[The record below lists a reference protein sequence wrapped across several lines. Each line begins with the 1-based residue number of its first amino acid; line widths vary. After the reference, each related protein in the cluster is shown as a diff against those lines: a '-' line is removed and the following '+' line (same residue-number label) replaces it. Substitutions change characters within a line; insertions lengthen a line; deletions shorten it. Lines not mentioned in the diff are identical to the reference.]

1 MGEKY
6 IYRFLSYLTMDY
18 KALEIYLEEMGQKGY
33 ELEKIGALGFGKFR
47 ASKPRHIRYC
57 VEVLDDNMLKE
68 YEGLYKTSEWQEIRA
83 GNYIY
88 IYKAKK
94 DVEPTP
100 IHKYG
105 EIKKNQVM
113 NTIIAREG
121 WMVLFSILWLM
132 WGVREL
138 TTMNYYDLLDNMS
151 LQSAFMKLAIGG
163 TYSLYSIYLIIFII
177 KSLRQEGYEPTLKG
191 AKYRRNVY
199 YGVIWILLFRVINR
213 ICDGEMNLKVFVP
226 LVAMLG
232 AVIIITILY
241 KKYYYNV
248 PPKTKEKKVYIHFL
262 YGISIVAII
271 WATFMFIITSISRV
285 SYERP
290 LLEDEIAEAKMVG
303 VLSLRNFQGY
313 ENAQIEWVS
322 IDSGESFA
330 LNKYYDY
337 RENYEGMS
345 FNIAYYNCRNERSA
359 QIVWDK
365 LYDRHSDESIAYG
378 ALEKTDGSY
387 FGADEAYKHQHWNEL
402 LLRKDDTILF
412 IDSEEIDFYHKVNA
426 DIIKEVLNP

>member
-6 IYRFLSYLTMDY
+6 IYRFLSYLTIDY

-47 ASKPRHIRYC
+47 ASKPCHIRYC

-68 YEGLYKTSEWQEIRA
+68 YEGLYKTSEWQEIKA

-94 DVEPTP
+94 DIEPTP
-100 IHKYG
+100 IHTYG
-105 EIKKNQVM
+105 EIKKNQVL
-113 NTIIAREG
+113 NTIIKREG
-121 WMVLFSILWLM
+121 WMVLFSILWLIL
-132 WGVREL
+132 GVRAL

-151 LQSAFMKLAIGG
+151 LQSAFMNLTIGG
-163 TYSLYSIYLIIFII
+163 IYSLYSIYLIIFII

-199 YGVIWILLFRVINR
+199 YGATLIVLFIVINMT
-213 ICDGEMNLKVFVP
+213 CGGEMNFQVFVP
-226 LVAMLG
+226 LVVMLG
-232 AVIIITILY
+232 AVIIMTILY
-241 KKYYYNV
+241 KKYYYNE
-248 PPKTKEKKVYIHFL
+248 PHKTKEKKVCINLL
-262 YGISIVAII
+262 YGIGIVAII
-271 WATFMFIITSISRV
+271 CATFMFIITSISRA

-290 LLEDEIAEAKMVG
+290 LLEDEIAEAKSVG
-303 VLSLRNFQGY
+303 VLSLRNFPGY
-313 ENAQIEWVS
+313 EKAQIERVR

-337 RENYEGMS
+337 REDYERMS
-345 FNIAYYNCRNERSA
+345 FDIAYYDCKNERAA
-359 QIVWDK
+359 QIVWDE
-365 LYDRHSDESIAYG
+365 LYDRYSDESIAYG

-387 FGADEAYKHQHWNEL
+387 FGADEAYKHQNWNEL

-412 IDSEEIDFYHKVNA
+412 IHSEEIDFYHKVNA
-426 DIIKEVLNP
+426 DIVKEVLNP